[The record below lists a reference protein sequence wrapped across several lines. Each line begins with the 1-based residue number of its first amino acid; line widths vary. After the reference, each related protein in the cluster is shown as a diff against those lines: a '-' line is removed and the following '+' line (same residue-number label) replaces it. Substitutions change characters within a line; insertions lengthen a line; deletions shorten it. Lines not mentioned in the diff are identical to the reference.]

1 MDKHGLTLKVL
12 NDIKANSLP
21 EINQFI
27 SKRYAKRISYVL
39 TDIDYECPYN
49 DELWVI

>member
-12 NDIKANSLP
+12 NDIKANSVP

-27 SKRYAKRISYVL
+27 SMSYAKEDFLRI
-39 TDIDYECPYN
+39 N
-49 DELWVI
+49 RH